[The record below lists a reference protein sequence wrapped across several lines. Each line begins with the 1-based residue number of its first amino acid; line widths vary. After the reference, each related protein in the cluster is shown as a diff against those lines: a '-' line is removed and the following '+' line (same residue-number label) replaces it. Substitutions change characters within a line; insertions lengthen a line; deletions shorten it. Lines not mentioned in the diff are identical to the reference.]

1 MNYAQTREQNYI
13 RKLRDI
19 VGELPSFCGTF
30 FRGIEGTTSALTRYG
45 YAVDLRTFFN
55 FATQEIDRFKGMDL
69 KSFTLEELD
78 SLTPLDIELFLEYVG
93 FYTKLENK
101 AADKEDNEEDT
112 ELNSRE
118 MINRERAKARKLS
131 ALRSL
136 LKYLYGHRMIDHNSS
151 ELVETPKLH
160 QKPIIRLEANEVANL
175 LDAVDSGSVLT
186 QKQKQYHEHTKYRD
200 VALLALFL
208 GTGIRISELIG
219 LDTDDFD
226 FDTDGFRITRKG
238 GASMIL
244 YFNAEVSKLLKR
256 YFEKRSEMKRLP
268 GHEKALFLSLQGKR
282 IGTVAVQNL
291 VKKYTSAVAPLK
303 NISPHKLRS
312 TYGTMLYQET
322 GDIYLVADVLG
333 HKDVNTTKRH
343 YAAITDENR
352 RRAAKAVKLRED

>member
-1 MNYAQTREQNYI
+1 MKYDQLREQNYI
-13 RKLRDI
+13 LKLREI
-19 VGELPSFCGTF
+19 VNEFPSFCGVF
-30 FRGIEGTTSALTRYG
+30 FRGIESTTTALTRYG
-45 YAVDLRTFFN
+45 YAVDLRTFFI
-55 FATQEIDRFKGMDL
+55 FSTQEIDRFKGKEL
-69 KSFTLEELD
+69 KSFTLDDMD

-93 FYTKLENK
+93 FYKK
-101 AADKEDNEEDT
+101 DDT
-112 ELNSRE
+112 DL
-118 MINRERAKARKLS
+118 INRERAKARKLS

-160 QKPIIRLEANEVANL
+160 QKPIIRLEANEVADL
-175 LDAVDSGSVLT
+175 LDAVDSGKLLSDG
-186 QKQKQYHEHTKYRD
+186 QKRYHEHTKYRD
-200 VALLALFL
+200 AALLALFL

-219 LDTDDFD
+219 LDIDDFD

-244 YFNAEVSKLLKR
+244 YFNAEVSKILKR

-343 YAAITDENR
+343 YAATTDENR

>member
-1 MNYAQTREQNYI
+1 MDYVQTREQNCI
-13 RKLRDI
+13 RKLREILSD
-19 VGELPSFCGTF
+19 LPQFCGIY
-30 FRGIEGTTSALTRYG
+30 FRGIESTTTALTRQG
-45 YAVDLRTFFN
+45 YALDLRTFFN
-55 FATQEIDRFKGMDL
+55 FLTQEIDRFKGREL
-69 KSFTLEELD
+69 RSFTLDDLD
-78 SLTPLDIELFLEYVG
+78 SLTPLDIELFLEFVG
-93 FYTKLENK
+93 FYTKIDKKLKK
-101 AADKEDNEEDT
+101 AGSVDET
-112 ELNSRE
+112 EIIGRE
-118 MINRERAKARKLS
+118 LINRDKAKARKLS

-136 LKYLYGHRMIDHNSS
+136 LKYLHRHGMVNNNLS
-151 ELVETPKLH
+151 EMVDTPKLH

-175 LDAVDSGSVLT
+175 LDAVDSGGTLT
-186 QKQKQYHEHTKYRD
+186 DKQKQYHEHTKYRD
-200 VALLALFL
+200 AALLALFL

-226 FDTDGFRITRKG
+226 FDADGLRITRKG
-238 GASMIL
+238 GSSVIL
-244 YFNAEVSKLLKR
+244 YFNAEVSKILKG
-256 YFEKRSEMKRLP
+256 YFVKRTEMKQLP

-282 IGTVAVQNL
+282 IATRAVQNL
-291 VKKYTSAVAPLK
+291 VKKYTSAVTPLK

>member
-1 MNYAQTREQNYI
+1 MNYTQTREQNYI

-19 VGELPSFCGTF
+19 QSELPQFCGVF
-30 FRGIEGTTSALTRYG
+30 FRGVESTTSALTRHA
-45 YAVDLRTFFN
+45 YAVDLRTFFI
-55 FATQEIDRFKGMDL
+55 FLTQEIDRFKGKEL
-69 KSFTLEELD
+69 KSFTIEDLD
-78 SLTPLDIELFLEYVG
+78 SITPMDIELFLEYVG
-93 FYTKLENK
+93 FYTKVEK
-101 AADKEDNEEDT
+101 KVDNENEAEIIGR
-112 ELNSRE
+112 EL
-118 MINRERAKARKLS
+118 INREKAKARKLS

-136 LKYLYGHRMIDHNSS
+136 LKYLHRHGMVKNNIS

-160 QKPIIRLEANEVANL
+160 QKPIVRLEANEVADL
-175 LDAVDSGSVLT
+175 LDAVDSGKSLSAG
-186 QKQKQYHEHTKYRD
+186 QKRFHERTKYRD
-200 VALLALFL
+200 AALLTLFL

-219 LDTDDFD
+219 LDIDDFD
-226 FDTDGFRITRKG
+226 FNTNGFKITRKG
-238 GASMIL
+238 GASMVL
-244 YFNAEVSKLLKR
+244 YFSDEVAQTIKHYLVN
-256 YFEKRSEMKRLP
+256 RSGMKQLP

-282 IGTVAVQNL
+282 IGTMTVQSV
-291 VKKYTSAVAPLK
+291 VKKYTSAVTPLK